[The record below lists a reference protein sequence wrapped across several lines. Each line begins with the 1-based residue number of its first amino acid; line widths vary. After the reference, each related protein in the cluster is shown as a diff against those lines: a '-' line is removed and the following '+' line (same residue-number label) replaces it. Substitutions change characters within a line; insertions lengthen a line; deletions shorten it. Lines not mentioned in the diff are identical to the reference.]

1 MRGVQVASQRKSE
14 YARLNREQ
22 RSAVDA
28 IEGPLMVIAGPGTGK
43 TQVTALRVANILR
56 STHMRPGNILCLTF
70 SVSGATAMRERLR
83 ALIGPD
89 AYGVT
94 IATIHGFC
102 NDIIA
107 GNPIVFDAWSALE
120 KVSDVERYRIVHHA
134 LDALL
139 PDLALVNPK
148 NPYRRTRDILDRI
161 AQVKRE
167 GKTLGDLMQA
177 TVVFTQEM
185 EGKSSMGTKAHESD
199 LLSARKVREFT
210 EVFRQYQEALEK
222 TQRYDYEDMILYVL
236 RALEEHEWLL
246 QSLQERYQYILVD
259 EFQDTNGAQCR
270 LIDLLTMYRM
280 VDHEPNLFV
289 VGDDDQAIYRFQG
302 ANLLNLLRFR
312 ERFPRAPVIVL
323 TTSYRCS
330 QPILDAAGSL
340 IAKNTERL
348 VGKIPG
354 LRKELRAPE
363 GAIPSPRGRGL
374 GRGADV
380 PTLYHVPSDAAEPWV
395 IADGVAER
403 IAQGVPPQNIA
414 ILTQTN
420 AELSPMADVLRARGI
435 PVDMRGKV
443 DLLLH
448 PLVCQALTIL
458 RAIENPL
465 ESSCLAAALACA
477 CFGCHPADC
486 GRLFA
491 ARRDR
496 KCSLHDILLELERGE
511 WRLQL
516 HNADRIIAA
525 RDIILDLHQKLP
537 SRTVVETME
546 HVLKDSELLKVRHS
560 MKEDLPCHPEVRA
573 GCMVRGSS
581 MTPCEPRRATGKSS
595 QAITRSLDPMS
606 FAPLQSFFDY
616 VKYRAYEQPGYTFA
630 ILMADLDLYGNPE
643 YQGLRL
649 TYEMPHIA
657 ENGVQLMTAHQSKGL
672 EFDCVILPNFREGHW
687 DRRRNPPS
695 LMLPDEHLFG
705 WEKEQKFFEQ
715 GQDERRV
722 CYVAMTRARRELL
735 MTCGR
740 EQTRGEK
747 IRSVSPSAFFAEA
760 GELPETDIAPRDPER
775 MSTLL
780 REPLRNIDDEFQ
792 AFLRE
797 RLKSFTLSVTAL
809 NHFLADPQKFLALDL
824 LQTPQSKE
832 ANLIYGNAVHAA
844 LREWGL
850 SVQRGGGFSLEE
862 FLRAFRRYL
871 DEREVLTAKE
881 RENLLHLGSTSLPR
895 YYAKRLNGK
904 TPVIHSVEKG
914 ISACIPS
921 PLSRGE
927 GKGEG
932 IRIKG
937 LLDRIDLLA
946 SDSSSAVVIDYKTG
960 HPKTEKQIRE
970 GDYFRQLVF
979 YALLLEHAHIPLEPR
994 AFVLEF
1000 VGEREEEP
1008 VERSFVIA
1016 EQEKH
1021 DLQKIIRDVWR
1032 KITAL
1037 DFTEL

>member
-1 MRGVQVASQRKSE
+1 MPAGTILRRKMDRFTEE
-14 YARLNREQ
+14 YGKLNQEQ

-28 IEGPLMVIAGPGTGK
+28 IEGPVMVVAGPGTGK

-56 STHMRPGNILCLTF
+56 RTHMRPSNILCLTF

-83 ALIGPD
+83 ALVGPD

-94 IATIHGFC
+94 IATMHGFC

-107 GNPIVFDAWSALE
+107 GNPVVFDSWSALE
-120 KVSDVERYRIVHHA
+120 KVSDVERYRIVNSSI
-134 LDALL
+134 DALL

-148 NPYRRTRDILDRI
+148 NPHRRTRDILDRI

-167 GKTLGDLMQA
+167 GKIQDDLTQA
-177 TVVFTQEM
+177 TSIFAQEM
-185 EGKSSMGTKAHESD
+185 EEQSSIGTKAYERD

-210 EVFRQYQEALEK
+210 EVFRWYQEVLEK

-270 LIDLLTMYRM
+270 LINLLTTYQTL
-280 VDHEPNLFV
+280 DHEPNLFV

-302 ANLLNLLRFR
+302 ANLLNLLQFR

-354 LRKELRAPE
+354 LRKELVAGNPLSLGERVRVRGPPPLGE
-363 GAIPSPRGRGL
+363 GI
-374 GRGADV
+374 V
-380 PTLYHVPSDAAEPWV
+380 PTLYHVPSDTAEPWV
-395 IADGVAER
+395 IADIVEECMGEGIPAGE
-403 IAQGVPPQNIA
+403 IAV
-414 ILTQTN
+414 LTQTN
-420 AELSPMADVLRARGI
+420 AELLPIVEVCRARGL

-443 DLLLH
+443 DLLHH
-448 PLVCQALTIL
+448 PLVCQAIAIL

-465 ESSCLAAALACA
+465 DSAHLAGALACA

-516 HNADRIIAA
+516 HDADHIIAA
-525 RDIILDLHQKLP
+525 RDVLLDLHQKLP
-537 SRTVVETME
+537 SRTVVETVE
-546 HVLKDSELLKVRHS
+546 HTLKECDLL
-560 MKEDLPCHPEVRA
+560 LP
-573 GCMVRGSS
+573 
-581 MTPCEPRRATGKSS
+581 
-595 QAITRSLDPMS
+595 ITYNLQPTTSFDPLA
-606 FAPLQSFFDY
+606 FVPLQSFFDY
-616 VKYRAYEQPGYTFA
+616 IKYRAYEQPGYTFDV
-630 ILMADLDLYGNPE
+630 LMADLDLYGNPE

-649 TYEMPHIA
+649 TYETPHCT
-657 ENGVQLMTAHQSKGL
+657 ESGVQLMTAHQSKGL
-672 EFDCVILPNFREGHW
+672 EFDVVILPNFREGHW

-695 LMLPDEHLFG
+695 LMLPEHLLFG
-705 WEKEQKFFEQ
+705 WEKGQKSFEQ

-735 MTCGR
+735 MTCSR

-747 IRSVSPSAFFAEA
+747 VRSVSPSAFFAEA
-760 GELPETDIAPRDPER
+760 GELPEADRVPHDPER

-780 REPLRNIDDEFQ
+780 REPLRDIDDEFQ

-809 NHFLADPQKFLALDL
+809 NHFLDDPRKFLELDL

-832 ANLIYGNAVHAA
+832 ASLVYGNAVHAA
-844 LREWGL
+844 LRQWGL
-850 SVQRGGGFSLEE
+850 SVQKGCPLSLEE

-871 DEREVLTAKE
+871 SEREILTVKE
-881 RENLLHLGSTSLPR
+881 RDNLFHVGSAALPR
-895 YYAKRLNGK
+895 YYAVRLSGK
-904 TPVIHSVEKG
+904 
-914 ISACIPS
+914 
-921 PLSRGE
+921 
-927 GKGEG
+927 
-932 IRIKG
+932 
-937 LLDRIDLLA
+937 
-946 SDSSSAVVIDYKTG
+946 
-960 HPKTEKQIRE
+960 
-970 GDYFRQLVF
+970 
-979 YALLLEHAHIPLEPR
+979 
-994 AFVLEF
+994 
-1000 VGEREEEP
+1000 
-1008 VERSFVIA
+1008 
-1016 EQEKH
+1016 
-1021 DLQKIIRDVWR
+1021 
-1032 KITAL
+1032 
-1037 DFTEL
+1037 

>member
-1 MRGVQVASQRKSE
+1 MRSTSQWKSE

-22 RSAVDA
+22 CSAVDA

-56 STHMRPGNILCLTF
+56 RTHMRPGNVLCLTF
-70 SVSGATAMRERLR
+70 SVSGTTAMRDRLR
-83 ALIGPD
+83 SLIGPD

-94 IATIHGFC
+94 IDTIHGFC
-102 NDIIA
+102 NDIITSHPA
-107 GNPIVFDAWSALE
+107 VFDAWSALE
-120 KVSDVERYRIVHHA
+120 KVSDVERYRIVNRSI
-134 LDALL
+134 DAVL
-139 PDLALVNPK
+139 PDCAIVSPK

-167 GKTLGDLMQA
+167 GKTLEDLVHA
-177 TVVFTQEM
+177 ISAYARETEDHGR
-185 EGKSSMGTKAHESD
+185 EGTKTHGIY
-199 LLSARKVREFT
+199 LLSVRKMREFS
-210 EVFRQYQEALEK
+210 ELFRRYQEALEK
-222 TQRYDYEDMILYVL
+222 TQRYDYEDMILHVL
-236 RALEEHEWLL
+236 RALEENEWLL

-270 LIDLLTMYRM
+270 LIDLLTTYPTL
-280 VDHEPNLFV
+280 DHEPNLFV

-312 ERFPRAPVIVL
+312 ERFPRAPVVVL
-323 TTSYRCS
+323 STSYRCS
-330 QPILDAAGSL
+330 QPILDAAGGL

-354 LRKELRAPE
+354 LKKELRAAVPHPDPLPRRE
-363 GAIPSPRGRGL
+363 GIL
-374 GRGADV
+374 

-395 IADGVAER
+395 IADCVAER
-403 IAQGVPPQNIA
+403 IAKGVPPQNIA

-443 DLLLH
+443 DLLRH

-458 RAIENPL
+458 RAMEHPL

-477 CFGCHPADC
+477 CFDCHPADC
-486 GRLFA
+486 GRMFA
-491 ARRDR
+491 TRRDR
-496 KCSLHDILLELERGE
+496 KCSLYDILLELERGE

-516 HNADRIIAA
+516 HNADRVIAA
-525 RDIILDLHQKLP
+525 RDILFDLHQKLP
-537 SRTVVETME
+537 SRTVVETVE
-546 HVLKDSELLKVRHS
+546 RVLKDCRLLPLLNTQ
-560 MKEDLPCHPEVRA
+560 LPIAKHQE
-573 GCMVRGSS
+573 
-581 MTPCEPRRATGKSS
+581 SS
-595 QAITRSLDPMS
+595 QFDPLS

-630 ILMADLDLYGNPE
+630 ALMADLDLYGNPE

-705 WEKEQKFFEQ
+705 WKKEQKFFEQ

-760 GELPETDIAPRDPER
+760 GELPETDLAPREPEH

-780 REPLRNIDDEFQ
+780 RKPLRNIDDEFR
-792 AFLRE
+792 AFLRA
-797 RLKSFTLSVTAL
+797 RLKSFALSVTAL
-809 NHFLADPQKFLALDL
+809 NHFLDDPQKFLALDL

-832 ANLIYGNAVHAA
+832 ANLVYGNAVHAA

-862 FLRAFRRYL
+862 FLSAFRRYL
-871 DEREVLTAKE
+871 SEREVLTAKE

-895 YYAKRLNGK
+895 YYAKRLSG
-904 TPVIHSVEKG
+904 TVPIIHSVEKG
-914 ISACIPS
+914 ISAWIPS
-921 PLSRGE
+921 SLSRGE

-946 SDSSSAVVIDYKTG
+946 PDSSSAVVIDYKTG
-960 HPKTEKQIRE
+960 HPKTERQIRE

-979 YALLLEHAHIPLEPR
+979 YALLLEHAHMPLEPR
-994 AFVLEF
+994 AFILEF

-1008 VERSFVIA
+1008 LERSFVIT

-1032 KITAL
+1032 KVQAL
-1037 DFTEL
+1037 DFSSI